1 MHSPTTKKIKIEV
14 QDDDGDKYNVSLEG
28 KFSKEKMLKVFELI
42 ESFDNNTSINKTST
56 EREHEMTNLDS
67 TLGSRLWNI
76 IQDKLM
82 QRNFTSSQVLNFYN
96 EIYNQRIQLSIV
108 STYLA
113 RFFVRNKLA
122 RIKHGKEWMYSIS
135 NLNQNTSNQHSDYLL
150 HSKDLLHHYEKP
162 STVYDLHQ

>member
-1 MHSPTTKKIKIEV
+1 MHSPSTKKIKIEL

-28 KFSKEKMLKVFELI
+28 KFSKEKMFKVFELI
-42 ESFDNNTSINKTST
+42 ESFDNNTSIKKTST
-56 EREHEMTNLDS
+56 ERQHEMTNLES

-76 IQDKLM
+76 IQDKLI
-82 QRNFTSSQVLNFYN
+82 QRNFTSSQLLNFYN
-96 EIYNQRIQLSIV
+96 EIYNQSIQLSIV

-113 RFFVRNKLA
+113 RFFARNKLA

-135 NLNQNTSNQHSDYLL
+135 NLSHNIPNGYSDYLL
-150 HSKDLLHHYEKP
+150 HSKQLLYHYEKP